1 MFVDFNNKQN
11 LIDRLNTLTVDQQP
25 EWGIMT
31 PQHMVEHLI
40 VATKMSNGGLHI
52 PCRIPKEMIP
62 KYKAFL
68 LESDGEMERGIKAG
82 GMEGLLDLRY
92 SSLEEAI
99 NKLESEI
106 DTFHAYFE
114 ANPDAKIENPVLAE
128 IGYEDW
134 KTFHKKHFTHHFK
147 QFGLI

>member
-1 MFVDFNNKQN
+1 MFVDFDNKQN
-11 LIDRLNTLTVDQQP
+11 LIDRLNTLTVDQQS

-114 ANPDAKIENPVLAE
+114 SNPDAKIENPVLAE

>member
-1 MFVDFNNKQN
+1 MFLNFEDKAD
-11 LIDRLNTLTVDQQP
+11 LITKLKSLKVDQQP

-40 VATKMSNGGLHI
+40 VTIKISNGGLTVPCKI
-52 PCRIPKEMIP
+52 PAEQIPQ
-62 KYKAFL
+62 YKAFL
-68 LESDGEMERGIKAG
+68 LESDQEMQKGIKAN

-92 SSLEEAI
+92 ASLEASIE
-99 NKLESEI
+99 KLNEEI
-106 DTFHAYFE
+106 DKFNAYFE
-114 ANPDAKIENPVLAE
+114 TNPDAKLVNPVLNE

-147 QFGLI
+147 QFGLM